1 MVGEYL
7 PQTFMKVYF
16 IQLFERNIDM
26 RVPAGTDELIRGLS
40 GREYWWVEVF
50 VKFPLVGDQFP
61 TKNPFVCV
69 YIHIKSILKKFHDTN
84 Q

>member
-1 MVGEYL
+1 
-7 PQTFMKVYF
+7 
-16 IQLFERNIDM
+16 M
-26 RVPAGTDELIRGLS
+26 RVPAGTDKLIKGLS

-50 VKFPLVGDQFP
+50 VKFPLVGDQSA